1 MNIEAT
7 KLELMQLLLN
17 TNKENIL
24 MKIKHI
30 FQEEEKDWWADL
42 SAAEQSEI
50 EEGLK
55 QAEKGEVASH
65 STVIDDN
72 LTKYVASK

>member
-17 TNKENIL
+17 TNKESTL
-24 MKIKHI
+24 RKIKRI
-30 FQEEEKDWWADL
+30 YQEESPDWWEET
-42 SAAEQSEI
+42 SVEEQQEI

-55 QAEKGEVASH
+55 QAQAGGVVSH
-65 STVIDDN
+65 ESVMKRFATW
-72 LTKYVASK
+72 K

>member
-17 TNKENIL
+17 TRKESIL
-24 MKIKHI
+24 NKIKRI
-30 FQEEEKDWWADL
+30 YQEESLDWWTEM
-42 SAAEQSEI
+42 SSEEQAEV

-55 QAEKGEVASH
+55 QAENGEVVSH
-65 STVIDDN
+65 ESVMKRFDAW
-72 LTKYVASK
+72 K

>member
-17 TNKENIL
+17 TKSESIL
-24 MKIKHI
+24 KKIKRI
-30 FQEEEKDWWADL
+30 YQEEGSPDWWTEM
-42 SAAEQSEI
+42 SSEEQAEI

-55 QAEKGEVASH
+55 QVENNEVVSH
-65 STVIDDN
+65 ESVMKRFDQW
-72 LTKYVASK
+72 K